1 MAFFISQIKDPQCE
15 VKAGFK
21 AGDPES
27 RGRWA
32 LPWPVERRLLFQAEG
47 QTHTTSLIPTR
58 SRYLPVTFVWG
69 DREGKHGL
77 SLGLEICWMFIGR
90 VGSQL

>member
-32 LPWPVERRLLFQAEG
+32 LHGPWSAGSYSRQRDRL
-47 QTHTTSLIPTR
+47 TP
-58 SRYLPVTFVWG
+58 LPSFPPEAV
-69 DREGKHGL
+69 
-77 SLGLEICWMFIGR
+77 I
-90 VGSQL
+90 SQLPLFGGTGSENMD